1 MMSGWN
7 SRSARSKSGR
17 VTTRRAVKS
26 SAALRSS
33 TSTSSASASSSSS
46 RRMRTVMPQGW
57 RRATGGEV
65 GKSPELG
72 GGDYL
77 EFRPH
82 EPDLDG
88 VADQTGHAM
97 DAEAVHELGA
107 VSLHGLKGDVEAARD
122 FLVRM
127 TFGDELKHL
136 PLPGCEHRVRARAL
150 RVRRD
155 DTLGQ

>member
-1 MMSGWN
+1 HGMPE
-7 SRSARSKSGR
+7 RE
-17 VTTRRAVKS
+17 
-26 SAALRSS
+26 AA
-33 TSTSSASASSSSS
+33 
-46 RRMRTVMPQGW
+46 G
-57 RRATGGEV
+57 TGGE
-65 GKSPELG
+65 GGERPEVG

-77 EFRPH
+77 KIRPD
-82 EPDLDG
+82 EAGLEWVG
-88 VADQTGHAM
+88 GQTGHAT

-107 VSLHGLKGDVEAARD
+107 VSLHGLEGDVEAARD

-136 PLPGCEHRVRARAL
+136 SLPGCEHRVRARAL